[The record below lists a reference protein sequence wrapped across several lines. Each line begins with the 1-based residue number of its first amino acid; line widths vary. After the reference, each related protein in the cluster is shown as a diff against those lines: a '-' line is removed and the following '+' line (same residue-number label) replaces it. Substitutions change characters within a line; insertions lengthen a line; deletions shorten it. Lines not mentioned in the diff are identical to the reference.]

1 MKYSE
6 IVHLST
12 DEIVAQIAED
22 KATLSKLKFA
32 HAVSSIENPMRIQK
46 ARRTIARLQTELS
59 KRKKETAAPASVTET
74 ATEAK

>member
-6 IVHLST
+6 IVNLST

-32 HAVSSIENPMRIQK
+32 HAVSSIENPLRIQN
-46 ARRTIARLQTELS
+46 ARRVIARLQTELT
-59 KRKKETAAPASVTET
+59 KRQATETAA
-74 ATEAK
+74 EAK